1 MAKGNAMGVAKGVAF
16 GVMTGMVA
24 GYVGKKMMDDNKR
37 GIRRKANKALDTM
50 ENIASTAKYIF
61 K

>member
-1 MAKGNAMGVAKGVAF
+1 MASKTMGVIKGVAF
-16 GVMTGMVA
+16 GMASGMVV
-24 GYVGKKMMDDNKR
+24 GYVGKNMMGMSKHTMKK
-37 GIRRKANKALDTM
+37 KANKAINTM

>member
-1 MAKGNAMGVAKGVAF
+1 MASKAMGVIKGVAV
-16 GVMTGMVA
+16 GMASGMVV
-24 GYVGKKMMDDNKR
+24 GYVGKNMMNMSKHNMK
-37 GIRRKANKALDTM
+37 RKANRAINTM

>member
-1 MAKGNAMGVAKGVAF
+1 MAKGSAMNVAKGVMF
-16 GVMTGMVA
+16 GMVA
-24 GYVGKKMMDDNKR
+24 GMAAGYAGKKMMDNGKHGMR
-37 GIRRKANKALDTM
+37 KKANKAFDTM